1 MIKNRLCMIPQ
12 SQRRTSINLLARTG
26 RFLHALGNVK
36 ATQGVREESLAYH
49 SRALSQ
55 YLSTIGKNHHRTGDI
70 YVKVAEHYRLLRQPE
85 TALYVQLT
93 NCDSFPVIINHIVRR
108 YLNLALGI
116 FAPRTNLK
124 PEKARA
130 LYKRSLVL
138 EDLNR
143 LDDSTF
149 DRKESARLY
158 HDIVE
163 GPKRRSQPLEEKDF
177 DQIVAF
183 WSR

>member
-1 MIKNRLCMIPQ
+1 MIPQ
-12 SQRRTSINLLARTG
+12 SQRRTSSNLLARTG

-36 ATQGVREESLAYH
+36 ATQGLRKESLAYH

-70 YVKVAEHYRLLRQPE
+70 YVKVAEHHRFLRQPE
-85 TALYVQLT
+85 IALYVHLT
-93 NCDSFPVIINHIVRR
+93 NCDCSLVIINHFLRR
-108 YLNLALGI
+108 YLDLALGI

-158 HDIVE
+158 HDIVK
-163 GPKRRSQPLEEKDF
+163 GSKRRSQPLEEKDF

>member
-1 MIKNRLCMIPQ
+1 MIPQ
-12 SQRRTSINLLARTG
+12 SQRRTSSYLLARTG

-36 ATQGVREESLAYH
+36 ATQGLRKESHAYH
-49 SRALSQ
+49 NRALSQ

-70 YVKVAEHYRLLRQPE
+70 YVKVAEHHCFLRQPE
-85 TALYVQLT
+85 IALYVHLT
-93 NCDSFPVIINHIVRR
+93 CCDCSLVIINHFFRR

-158 HDIVE
+158 HNIVE
-163 GPKRRSQPLEEKDF
+163 GSKRRSQPLVEKDF
-177 DQIVAF
+177 DQVVAF